1 MEPLEMSTCL
11 KDLPP
16 YSYTSKEEYS
26 HKLQTLKETQ
36 ERLYQERVQK
46 NKEYALKRVM
56 ELTAE
61 YKKTELDT
69 QMKEKQAAMTNQLYV
84 SGDPQF
90 FVVILIR
97 SMIRMPAKLKKICEL
112 FRLKKINTLV
122 MVRNNESNR
131 RMLQKL
137 RNFVAYGFIDINLLR
152 TLVYKRGLGRIDN
165 KAVNLTNENIEDA
178 FDGELRCI
186 EELIYHLHYG
196 TEYFKVVNNFL
207 MPFGLNCPK
216 GGFRGKKNRDY
227 VEGGCAG
234 NWYSEIGTLVKRMVD

>member
-1 MEPLEMSTCL
+1 MNVSL

-16 YSYTSKEEYS
+16 YSYTSREEYS
-26 HKLQTLKETQ
+26 RKLQGLKEAQ
-36 ERLYQERVQK
+36 QQAYQERVEK
-46 NKEYALKRVM
+46 NKEHALNRVM
-56 ELTAE
+56 QITAE
-61 YKKTELDT
+61 YKKSELDKD
-69 QMKEKQAAMTNQLYV
+69 MKEKQAAITNKLYV

-97 SMIRMPAKLKKICEL
+97 SMIRMPATLKKVCEL

-122 MVRNNESNR
+122 IVRNNESNR

-137 RNFVAYGFIDINLLR
+137 RNFIAYGFIDVNLLR
-152 TLVYKRGLGRIDN
+152 ALIYKRGLGRIDN
-165 KAVNLTNENIEDA
+165 KAVNLTNENIEDV
-178 FDGELRCI
+178 FEGELRCV
-186 EELIYHLHYG
+186 EEIVYHIHYG
-196 TEYFKVVNNFL
+196 TEHFKVVNNFL

-234 NWYSEIGTLVKRMVD
+234 NWYNEIGALVKRMID